1 MKNMNKSIVMLQPIK
16 YVCYC
21 DTIMNCCRQL
31 AHPSRLMIACVLAL
45 LKSPIIS
52 MHLCRSCG
60 VYSLAARKTSAA
72 ANLLEGSALSKAARA
87 VARLRAM
94 LTGVGTGGDYCRA
107 PNSAMLP
114 FK

>member
-1 MKNMNKSIVMLQPIK
+1 METEE
-16 YVCYC
+16 YVALGGLI
-21 DTIMNCCRQL
+21 TI
-31 AHPSRLMIACVLAL
+31 IASSLAL
-45 LKSPIIS
+45 VIKQIESSRCTDID
-52 MHLCRSCG
+52 CCG
-60 VYSLAARKTSAA
+60 STCKTSAA

-107 PNSAMLP
+107 PNSAILP